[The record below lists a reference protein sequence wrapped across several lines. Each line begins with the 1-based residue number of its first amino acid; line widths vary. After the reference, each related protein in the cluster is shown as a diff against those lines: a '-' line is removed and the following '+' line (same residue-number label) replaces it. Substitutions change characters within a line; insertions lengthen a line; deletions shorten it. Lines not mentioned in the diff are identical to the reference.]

1 MKKFVLACFLL
12 LAVASASVAASAHD
26 GGHHAE
32 PGYGFGHGCALPGG
46 FHNYDHNNYGTGA
59 GHNVW
64 CDGSN
69 PQLAPHHGGD
79 IVSADLPIGDSFV
92 GGFCM
97 KANVPD
103 GTPLDIRYKDVVAHN
118 KVWLKSSD
126 SSYYPIDRAAGETSI
141 RVEDNGWADRNPAV
155 GQVEAE
161 VLFSASNRETGT
173 PPAGRQDGGGGCNLA
188 GSGSWLGAALLL
200 VALSFSLRKRG

>member
-1 MKKFVLACFLL
+1 
-12 LAVASASVAASAHD
+12 
-26 GGHHAE
+26 
-32 PGYGFGHGCALPGG
+32 
-46 FHNYDHNNYGTGA
+46 
-59 GHNVW
+59 
-64 CDGSN
+64 
-69 PQLAPHHGGD
+69 
-79 IVSADLPIGDSFV
+79 
-92 GGFCM
+92 M

-173 PPAGRQDGGGGCNLA
+173 PPAGSQDGGGGCNLA

-200 VALSFSLRKRG
+200 VALSFSLRKRGKNSSLENTE